1 MQTFAADAIRA
12 ADNVTPR
19 LAEAVTR
26 ADPRATL
33 VGLDDRVKFSDSLKG
48 KVSTILIG
56 RPDLSVGEVL
66 SDINDSVRYT
76 IESPAGSYSRVVD
89 SVTADLRSS
98 GMELMRAKN
107 TWDSDGYKGI
117 NTTWRDPGTG
127 KLFEL
132 QFHTPESFYAKTA
145 SHDIY
150 ERLRLPGIAAAER
163 VDLTA
168 RNYEVFSELE
178 VPERATALFRDEGP
192 GG

>member
-1 MQTFAADAIRA
+1 
-12 ADNVTPR
+12 
-19 LAEAVTR
+19 
-26 ADPRATL
+26 
-33 VGLDDRVKFSDSLKG
+33 
-48 KVSTILIG
+48 
-56 RPDLSVGEVL
+56 
-66 SDINDSVRYT
+66 
-76 IESPAGSYSRVVD
+76 
-89 SVTADLRSS
+89 
-98 GMELMRAKN
+98 MELMRAKN